1 MTTRPSASS
10 IVTSAVRSFS
20 ILVLF
25 VFDGATDSPQGLTQ
39 VVSGVGFHGI
49 GPEYASQPLAPV
61 PEARI
66 EDQVR
71 KEGLCGARGDFQPL
85 TFAPETELA
94 EEPDF

>member
-1 MTTRPSASS
+1 MKPIGSEVS
-10 IVTSAVRSFS
+10 VF
-20 ILVLF
+20 F
-25 VFDGATDSPQGLTQ
+25 VFDRAADSPQGLTK
-39 VVSGVGFHGI
+39 VVSGAGFQGI

-61 PEARI
+61 SEARI